1 MENKCFPPYLHLCF
15 LYLFVK
21 CQKRSLILI
30 YYDLKSDAWHRNGH
44 LTMILWLCSISKIKY
59 VFCSEQHQMPCTFLR
74 TVWRYPRVIR
84 IRKSKARQHTG
95 HKKKDKR
102 TNNDLQTGEPLFFI
116 YLLISLR
123 KSPQCH
129 CHTLQHAN

>member
-30 YYDLKSDAWHRNGH
+30 YYDLKSNAWHRNGH

-74 TVWRYPRVIR
+74 RVWRYPRVIR
-84 IRKSKARQHTG
+84 IVNRRPDSTLAIRKRIKG
-95 HKKKDKR
+95 
-102 TNNDLQTGEPLFFI
+102 QTMIYKQVSLYFFI

-123 KSPQCH
+123 QSPQCH